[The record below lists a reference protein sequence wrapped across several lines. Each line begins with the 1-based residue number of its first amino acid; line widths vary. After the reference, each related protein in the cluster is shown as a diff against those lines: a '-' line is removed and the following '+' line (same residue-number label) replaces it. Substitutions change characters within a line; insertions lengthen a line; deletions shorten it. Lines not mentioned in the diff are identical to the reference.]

1 MRLSQKSRTLAIAG
15 SRLRARRT
23 SEGVIEIWGNDAIEL
38 QRGLGYFH
46 AHDRLVQMILVRLVG
61 QGRLC
66 ECLKDDDESLAIDI
80 FMRQMG
86 FAKTAREEVGRLTP
100 HALAFAQAYAEGVNE
115 SLRRHWRP
123 FEFALVGY
131 RPEPWEPADTLLTI
145 NLMSYVGL
153 AQTQQDIEKFLI
165 QAIQQG
171 ANVERLK
178 KLFAPHLDGLTDEL
192 VDLISRVRI
201 VDAIVPPLT
210 AAVPSFQ
217 CSNNWAVGPARSASG
232 NALEC
237 HDPHLECNR
246 LPAVWYEVLLHMPGN
261 YHVGASMPGV
271 PGVVMGRSRDVSAGF
286 TYGFMDMVDYF
297 IEECRDGRCRR
308 EQGWQPLRRRLE
320 TIFRKAHA
328 PVEIV
333 VHETERGTLECDRAQ
348 QVPDDGLYLCRAY
361 SGEHSGAARSLS
373 ALAEI
378 GAAETVAGARRILRE
393 VSISGNWVIADRQ
406 GNIGYQQSGL
416 LPKRKTSG
424 LYPVPAWW
432 SDHAWQ
438 GLVPAGELASTE
450 NPPEAFI
457 VTANNLCN
465 QADRP
470 MAINLC
476 QGSYRAERIAELIA
490 AKPRLSPADMQQM
503 QTDLL
508 SPQARRFMSVL
519 RPLLPDTATGKLLAD
534 WDLRYDTRSRGATLF
549 EALYRALL
557 REVFGRGLFGLA
569 TWEAFVS
576 STNLVGVYFQV
587 FDEALLGT
595 DEIWF
600 GGQHRCELFRR
611 VAEQSLAMPV
621 ESVEPWGHERKVM
634 MHNLF
639 FGGKLP
645 PLIGRLAGADYGPI
659 ELAGGRATIVQGQ
672 IFLTH
677 GRLTSFAPS
686 YRSVTDLGVDQ
697 VHTVLAG
704 GPSGRMLSG
713 LYTTDIKRW
722 LNFEYKTLNCAGEE

>member
-1 MRLSQKSRTLAIAG
+1 MAPDAEAELRCRRPARTPRGHRSNNNSDNAQSAQSRARCESVNSGDRSDPATRPILHCTGQSIGASPRRPLSSPQPRRRRAARPVRGLQDQSMRLSQKSRTLAIAG

-297 IEECRDGRCRR
+297 
-308 EQGWQPLRRRLE
+308 
-320 TIFRKAHA
+320 
-328 PVEIV
+328 
-333 VHETERGTLECDRAQ
+333 
-348 QVPDDGLYLCRAY
+348 
-361 SGEHSGAARSLS
+361 
-373 ALAEI
+373 
-378 GAAETVAGARRILRE
+378 
-393 VSISGNWVIADRQ
+393 
-406 GNIGYQQSGL
+406 
-416 LPKRKTSG
+416 
-424 LYPVPAWW
+424 
-432 SDHAWQ
+432 
-438 GLVPAGELASTE
+438 
-450 NPPEAFI
+450 
-457 VTANNLCN
+457 
-465 QADRP
+465 
-470 MAINLC
+470 
-476 QGSYRAERIAELIA
+476 
-490 AKPRLSPADMQQM
+490 
-503 QTDLL
+503 
-508 SPQARRFMSVL
+508 
-519 RPLLPDTATGKLLAD
+519 
-534 WDLRYDTRSRGATLF
+534 
-549 EALYRALL
+549 
-557 REVFGRGLFGLA
+557 
-569 TWEAFVS
+569 
-576 STNLVGVYFQV
+576 
-587 FDEALLGT
+587 
-595 DEIWF
+595 
-600 GGQHRCELFRR
+600 
-611 VAEQSLAMPV
+611 
-621 ESVEPWGHERKVM
+621 
-634 MHNLF
+634 
-639 FGGKLP
+639 
-645 PLIGRLAGADYGPI
+645 
-659 ELAGGRATIVQGQ
+659 
-672 IFLTH
+672 
-677 GRLTSFAPS
+677 
-686 YRSVTDLGVDQ
+686 
-697 VHTVLAG
+697 
-704 GPSGRMLSG
+704 
-713 LYTTDIKRW
+713 
-722 LNFEYKTLNCAGEE
+722 